1 MWEQT
6 AVFVGKTMED
16 ESMNFWTEDGA
27 WPSCIDDFVAFV
39 RAKRGNSGTG
49 EEMDVG

>member
-1 MWEQT
+1 MWDQT

-16 ESMNFWTEDGA
+16 ESMGFWSEDGA
-27 WPSCIDDFVAFV
+27 WPSCIDEFVAFV
-39 RAKRGNSGTG
+39 KEKRGTGGAG